1 MKKRFDGIIE
11 VLRFIDFRILK
22 LKSKVLGRF
31 VFSEKLFIYFLLLVV
46 IGFLLLFIMLK
57 NIIALG
63 IKLVRKVFFRNER
76 VESLKKVFDVEFDVF
91 SDFFIGVVVESEEF
105 VFLLEFFFL
114 EKIYGGY
121 FKSVKEGSNSFY
133 FGEI

>member
-22 LKSKVLGRF
+22 LKFKVLNRF
-31 VFSEKLFIYFLLLVV
+31 VFLEKLFIYFLLLVV
-46 IGFLLLFIMLK
+46 IGFLLLFTMLK

-114 EKIYGGY
+114 EKIYGG
-121 FKSVKEGSNSFY
+121 
-133 FGEI
+133 

>member
-22 LKSKVLGRF
+22 LKFKVLGRF
-31 VFSEKLFIYFLLLVV
+31 VFLEKLFIYFLLLVV
-46 IGFLLLFIMLK
+46 IGFLLLFTMLK

-114 EKIYGGY
+114 EKIYGG
-121 FKSVKEGSNSFY
+121 
-133 FGEI
+133 